1 MRLGFPL
8 ISTLPNVALNWQNY
22 QCGERTDDL
31 CVKLDDSFVIS
42 LGIPWIKGKGICAF
56 IFSRVYYIEKLY

>member
-31 CVKLDDSFVIS
+31 CMKLDDSFVIS
-42 LGIPWIKGKGICAF
+42 LGIAWIKGKGLCIHTFACL
-56 IFSRVYYIEKLY
+56 LY